1 MGQEGSGQQGNQGGE
16 DGSQEDGGSTGSS
29 GGNEENYAE
38 YFEIYKEQQKIRRQL
53 ERQLEDLIN
62 EGDRKLGES
71 IAREM
76 ELFEE
81 ELLRNGMTER
91 TAERL
96 NRIQQQLMRLENA
109 TLEQGEQKER
119 ESKSNN
125 DIFDNP
131 IITRPEVFER
141 KKDEI
146 EFLNRQ
152 ALPLRH
158 LYRERVKQYFSKSDR
173 ISLPNGL

>member
-1 MGQEGSGQQGNQGGE
+1 M
-16 DGSQEDGGSTGSS
+16 
-29 GGNEENYAE
+29 
-38 YFEIYKEQQKIRRQL
+38 
-53 ERQLEDLIN
+53 IN
-62 EGDRKLGES
+62 EGDRKLAES

-81 ELLRNGMTER
+81 ELLRNGITER

-109 TLEQGEQKER
+109 ALEQGERVER
-119 ESKSNN
+119 QSRTNT

-131 IITRPEVFER
+131 VLTRPEVFER
-141 KKDEI
+141 KEDEI

-152 ALPLRH
+152 VLPLRR
-158 LYRERVKQYFSKSDR
+158 LYRERVKRYFSKSDR
-173 ISLPNGL
+173 ISLPNGF